1 VSVVLLIQSAQKC
14 GEGETL
20 YCFLTN
26 TVFTHKNLLFLP
38 SIFAR
43 VAELVDL
50 PLPAGRR
57 AGFKV
62 NLTSLV

>member
-1 VSVVLLIQSAQKC
+1 
-14 GEGETL
+14 
-20 YCFLTN
+20 
-26 TVFTHKNLLFLP
+26 LP